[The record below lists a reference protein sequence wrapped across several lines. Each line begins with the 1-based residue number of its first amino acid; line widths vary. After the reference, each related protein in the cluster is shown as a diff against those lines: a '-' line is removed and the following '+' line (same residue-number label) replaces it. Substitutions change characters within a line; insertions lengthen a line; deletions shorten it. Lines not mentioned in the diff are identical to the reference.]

1 MAMLALYQG
10 LRTLNEYMAVFK
22 VEFANLA
29 LTLKV

>member
-1 MAMLALYQG
+1 MLVIPG
-10 LRTLNEYMAVFK
+10 LRTLNEYMAVFSK